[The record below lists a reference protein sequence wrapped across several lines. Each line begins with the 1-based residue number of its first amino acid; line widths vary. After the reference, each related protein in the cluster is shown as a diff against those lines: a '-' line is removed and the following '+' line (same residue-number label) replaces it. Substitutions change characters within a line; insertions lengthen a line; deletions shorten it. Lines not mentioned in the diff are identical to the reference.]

1 MMKIVHVCETLKG
14 GIESYLTEI
23 IPFQVGLYGADN
35 VHMIVPRGAD
45 ERRSEFVEAVVWEFR
60 RQGRSF
66 STMLNLCLAILK
78 IVRTQAPDVIHLHS
92 SFAGAIGRVVLM
104 VSGKETKVIYCPH
117 GWSYLRQGAE
127 RTNWLWKKIETMLA
141 LACHKIVCISEHE
154 YKAALD
160 AGLPKHKL
168 ELIVSGIS
176 DVVSDAPRNQ
186 AVSTETRPIRLLFV
200 GRLDYQ
206 KGVDLLFNA
215 LRSAAR
221 KDIELTVVG
230 EAVVNSGWWEQ
241 VRGACPENAQFI
253 GWQERDALQIFYDLA
268 DALVVPSRW
277 EGFGLVAVEALRS
290 GTPVICNVAGAL
302 PDIVEHGINGYHL
315 DFENS
320 EKAVAFFSD
329 LKLESLTPLRHAARH
344 RYTSVFK
351 SQAMNEKMLK
361 MYKAAIPREEAV
373 GAPGF
378 KE

>member
-1 MMKIVHVCETLKG
+1 MKIVHVCETLKG
-14 GIESYLTEI
+14 GIESYLAEI
-23 IPFQVGLYGADN
+23 IPYQVGLYGADN
-35 VHMIVPRGAD
+35 IHIIVPRDGD
-45 ERRSEFVEAVVWEFR
+45 EGRSEFHEAVVWEFR
-60 RQGRSF
+60 RQGRSL

-104 VSGKETKVIYCPH
+104 ALRKETKVIYCPH

-127 RTNWLWKKIETMLA
+127 HTNWLWKKIETMLA
-141 LACHKIVCISEHE
+141 LACNRIVCISEHE
-154 YKAALD
+154 YNAALD
-160 AGLPKHKL
+160 AGLPKQKL

-176 DVVSDAPRNQ
+176 DVVPDAPRNQ
-186 AVSTETRPIRLLFV
+186 AVSSEKRAIRLLFV

-215 LRSAAR
+215 LRLAAR

-230 EAVVNSGWWEQ
+230 EAVVNSGWWAQ
-241 VRGACPENAQFI
+241 VRGSCPENVQII

-277 EGFGLVAVEALRS
+277 EGFGLVAVEALRA

-302 PDIVEHGINGYHL
+302 PDIVEHGISGYHL
-315 DFENS
+315 DFENE

-329 LKLESLTPLRHAARH
+329 LKLENLTLLRRAARE

-351 SQAMNEKMLK
+351 SQAMNEKMLQ
-361 MYKAAIPREEAV
+361 MYQAVMPHAETV
-373 GAPGF
+373 GAAGF
-378 KE
+378 ME

>member
-1 MMKIVHVCETLKG
+1 MKIVHVCETLKG
-14 GIESYLTEI
+14 GIESYLAEI
-23 IPFQVGLYGADN
+23 IPYQVGLYGADN
-35 VHMIVPRGAD
+35 IHIIVPRDGD
-45 ERRSEFVEAVVWEFR
+45 EGRSEFHEAVVWEFR
-60 RQGRSF
+60 RQGRSL

-104 VSGKETKVIYCPH
+104 ALRKETKVIYCPH

-127 RTNWLWKKIETMLA
+127 HTNWLWKKIETMLA
-141 LACHKIVCISEHE
+141 LACNRIVCISEHE
-154 YKAALD
+154 YNAALD
-160 AGLPKHKL
+160 AGLPKQKL

-176 DVVSDAPRNQ
+176 DVVPDAPRNQ
-186 AVSTETRPIRLLFV
+186 AVSSEKRAIRLLFV

-215 LRSAAR
+215 LRLAAR

-230 EAVVNSGWWEQ
+230 EAVVNSGWWAQ
-241 VRGACPENAQFI
+241 VRGSCPENVQII

-277 EGFGLVAVEALRS
+277 EGFGLVAVEALRA

-302 PDIVEHGINGYHL
+302 PDIVEHGISGYHL
-315 DFENS
+315 DFENE

-329 LKLESLTPLRHAARH
+329 LKLENLTLLRRAARE

-351 SQAMNEKMLK
+351 SQAMNEKMLQ
-361 MYKAAIPREEAV
+361 MYQAVMPQAETV
-373 GAPGF
+373 GAAGF
-378 KE
+378 ME

>member
-1 MMKIVHVCETLKG
+1 MKIVHVCETLKG
-14 GIESYLTEI
+14 GIESYLMEI
-23 IPFQVGLYGADN
+23 IPFQVCLYGADN
-35 VHMIVPRGAD
+35 VHMIVPCDGD
-45 ERRSEFVEAVVWEFR
+45 EKRSEFLDAVVWEYK

-66 STMLNLCLAILK
+66 STMLNLCMAILK

-104 VSGKETKVIYCPH
+104 VLRKETKVIYCPH
-117 GWSYLRQGAE
+117 GWSYLRQGTG
-127 RTNWLWKKIETMLA
+127 RTNWLWKKIETMLV

-154 YKAALD
+154 YEAALN

-186 AVSTETRPIRLLFV
+186 AISSKNRAIHLLFV

-230 EAVVNSGWWEQ
+230 EAVVNSGWWAQ
-241 VRGACPENAQFI
+241 IRGSCPENVQII
-253 GWQERDALQIFYDLA
+253 GWQDRGALQIFYDLA

-302 PDIVEHGINGYHL
+302 PDIVEHGISGYHL
-315 DFENS
+315 DFENA
-320 EKAVAFFSD
+320 EEAADFFSD
-329 LKLESLTPLRHAARH
+329 LKLENLGPLRHAARD

-351 SQAMNEKMLK
+351 SQAMNEKILQ
-361 MYKAAIPREEAV
+361 MYQTVIPRGEAV
-373 GAPGF
+373 GAAGF
-378 KE
+378 ME

>member
-1 MMKIVHVCETLKG
+1 MKIVHVCETLKG
-14 GIESYLTEI
+14 GIESYLAEI
-23 IPFQVGLYGADN
+23 IPYQVGLYGADN
-35 VHMIVPRGAD
+35 IHIIVPRDGD
-45 ERRSEFVEAVVWEFR
+45 EGRSEFHEAVVWEFR
-60 RQGRSF
+60 RQGRSL

-104 VSGKETKVIYCPH
+104 ALRKETKVIYCPH

-127 RTNWLWKKIETMLA
+127 HTNWLWKKIETMLA
-141 LACHKIVCISEHE
+141 LACNRIVCISEHE
-154 YKAALD
+154 YNAALD
-160 AGLPKHKL
+160 AGLPKQKL

-176 DVVSDAPRNQ
+176 DVVPDAPRNQ
-186 AVSTETRPIRLLFV
+186 AVSSEKRAIRLLFV

-215 LRSAAR
+215 LRLAAR

-230 EAVVNSGWWEQ
+230 EAVVNSGWWAQ
-241 VRGACPENAQFI
+241 VRGSCPENVQII

-277 EGFGLVAVEALRS
+277 EGFGLVAVEALRA

-302 PDIVEHGINGYHL
+302 PDIVEHGISGYHL
-315 DFENS
+315 DFENE

-329 LKLESLTPLRHAARH
+329 LKLENLTLLRRAARE

-351 SQAMNEKMLK
+351 SQAMNEKMLQ
-361 MYKAAIPREEAV
+361 MYQTVMPHAETV
-373 GAPGF
+373 GAAGF
-378 KE
+378 ME